1 MSTVQFCTHNYLSWV
16 LSQTKFC
23 TILYNRSIIFYNA
36 KIYAAILFMS
46 LLSIYTYYQ
55 RRSNNGSG
63 GGNSKWKDGKA
74 VGKNIKGVGDLP
86 KPPKGG

>member
-1 MSTVQFCTHNYLSWV
+1 MF
-16 LSQTKFC
+16 
-23 TILYNRSIIFYNA
+23 
-36 KIYAAILFMS
+36 

-63 GGNSKWKDGKA
+63 GGGSSKWKDGKA